1 LVEGFVGLLGQRVL
15 VTGGTE
21 GIGRAVVDACVQ
33 SGASVW
39 VMARNAE
46 RLEERIAEWN
56 EARSDADTEV
66 HGIAMD
72 VQELIER
79 SGRVRLRN
87 FLPTDGLDVVVSNVG
102 TNIRKP
108 ATAYEDHEVDH
119 VLSTNLRAAFA
130 LAQTVQP
137 LLLAGTRARGAAHA
151 SSKASSSLAEPNTPP
166 ATSALVFVL
175 SVAAHTHIPTGAPY
189 AMSKAAL
196 AQLVR
201 NLSVEWAPHIR
212 VNAVSPWYT
221 ATPLVEGVLADPTYL
236 ERVLAATPLAR
247 IAEPA
252 EVAAPILFLASKLAS
267 YITGQVLPVDGG
279 FLARGF

>member
-1 LVEGFVGLLGQRVL
+1 MVDGSGNLHGQRVL

-33 SGASVW
+33 GGASVW

-46 RLEERIAEWN
+46 RLEERLAVWN
-56 EARSDADTEV
+56 DARPNADAEV

-72 VQELIER
+72 VRELIER
-79 SGRVRLRN
+79 SGRARLLT
-87 FLPTDGLDVVVSNVG
+87 FLSTDGLDAVISNVG

-119 VLSTNLRAAFA
+119 VLSTNMRAAFA
-130 LAQTVQP
+130 LAQTVHP
-137 LLLAGTRARGAAHA
+137 LLRARVKA
-151 SSKASSSLAEPNTPP
+151 ASSSASPGTVPQ
-166 ATSALVFVL
+166 TSALVFVL

-221 ATPLVEGVLADPTYL
+221 ATPLVEGVLADPAYL

-247 IAEPA
+247 IADPA